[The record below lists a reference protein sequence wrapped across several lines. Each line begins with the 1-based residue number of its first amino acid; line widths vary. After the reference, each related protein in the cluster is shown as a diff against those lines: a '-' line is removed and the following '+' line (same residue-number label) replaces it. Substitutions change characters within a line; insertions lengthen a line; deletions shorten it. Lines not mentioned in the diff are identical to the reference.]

1 MHISGSWILLI
12 FVSVL
17 TALILL
23 LLHLTTLGLLI
34 HQKIPDRPHR
44 RLFLA
49 SVSFFITFLA
59 VRLLVASITHHIG
72 PFGYVGMGGRHIH
85 HLVWGIF
92 LLLISGY
99 AELAEVGTSNSSP
112 SILLSRLLALTY
124 GIGAALTLD
133 EFALW
138 LNLDA
143 AAYWSRQG
151 RQSIDAIVLFG
162 ALLAMGTWV
171 RRCFAGWISPAQNQA
186 CEPACESGG
195 TRHSSTPRNSAQGS
209 MAWVSP
215 TGIPRADRKI
225 DYGERK
231 NGQVALGRQ
240 ILQDASNGCASL

>member
-1 MHISGSWILLI
+1 MHLSGSWILLSFI
-12 FVSVL
+12 GAM

-23 LLHLTTLGLLI
+23 VLHLTKLGFFI

-72 PFGYVGMGGRHIH
+72 PFGYVEMGGRHIH
-85 HLVWGIF
+85 HLVWGIL

-99 AELAEVGTSNSSP
+99 AELAEVGTGDSSL
-112 SILLSRLLALTY
+112 SILAGRLLALSY

-151 RQSIDAIVLFG
+151 RESIDAVVLFG
-162 ALLAMGTWV
+162 ALLAIGTWGAPLF
-171 RRCFAGWISPAQNQA
+171 RRL
-186 CEPACESGG
+186 
-195 TRHSSTPRNSAQGS
+195 
-209 MAWVSP
+209 
-215 TGIPRADRKI
+215 DRTVVN
-225 DYGERK
+225 R
-231 NGQVALGRQ
+231 GQ
-240 ILQDASNGCASL
+240 

>member
-72 PFGYVGMGGRHIH
+72 PFGYVEMGGRHIH

-92 LLLISGY
+92 LLLSSGY
-99 AELAEVGTSNSSP
+99 ADLAEVGTSDCSP

-151 RQSIDAIVLFG
+151 RESIDVIVLFG
-162 ALLAMGTWV
+162 ALLAMGTWGAPLF
-171 RRCFAGWISPAQNQA
+171 RQLTQ
-186 CEPACESGG
+186 
-195 TRHSSTPRNSAQGS
+195 
-209 MAWVSP
+209 
-215 TGIPRADRKI
+215 PRAKPS
-225 DYGERK
+225 
-231 NGQVALGRQ
+231 V
-240 ILQDASNGCASL
+240 